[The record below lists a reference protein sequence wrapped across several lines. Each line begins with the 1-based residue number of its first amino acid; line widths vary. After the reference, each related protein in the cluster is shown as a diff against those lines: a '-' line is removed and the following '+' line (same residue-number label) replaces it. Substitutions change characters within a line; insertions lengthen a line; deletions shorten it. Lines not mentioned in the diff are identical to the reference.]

1 MPATRNEIDEARE
14 EGITIVPGRSP
25 ARIEIEE
32 GKITGLHTVECTSV
46 FDEQGRFNPTVNKE
60 DTLFIEGSMIVEAI
74 GQSLDE
80 IFLSDEIKEN
90 LEYEGRRIKVN
101 EHFQSNLPWLF
112 FGGDMVRGPNV
123 ITAVANGHEAA
134 RGIDLYLNETVKTVS
149 S

>member
-1 MPATRNEIDEARE
+1 
-14 EGITIVPGRSP
+14 
-25 ARIEIEE
+25 
-32 GKITGLHTVECTSV
+32 
-46 FDEQGRFNPTVNKE
+46 
-60 DTLFIEGSMIVEAI
+60 MIRKAI

-90 LEYEGRRIKVN
+90 LEYEGRRIKLN

-112 FGGDMVRGPNV
+112 CGGDMVRGPNV

-134 RGIDLYLNETVKTVS
+134 RGIDLYLNEKVGTVS